1 MDEYSAVK
9 MRLKNKKRLKVN
21 SGSFQKP
28 NKYIN
33 NLITRILISVIVFFG
48 FIIATN
54 GSSKISKFVSDDVLK
69 KNISFSKITNLY
81 NKYFGNVLPFKDI
94 TDEANTVFNETLT
107 YESIKNYKDGYQLE
121 VKENYLVPVITSGI
135 VVFIGEKEELGNT
148 VIVQGIDEVDYWYS
162 NIDNLSVSLYDYV
175 SEGAFLGSA
184 KGTNLYLTF
193 LKNGEYLGYDEVLE

>member
-1 MDEYSAVK
+1 MDEYKAVK
-9 MRLKNKKRLKVN
+9 MRLKNKKKFKVN
-21 SGSFQKP
+21 NENFQKP
-28 NKYIN
+28 NNYIN
-33 NLITRILISVIVFFG
+33 NLITRILISVILFFG

-54 GSSKISKFVSDDVLK
+54 SSNKISEFVSNDVLK

-81 NKYFGNVLPFKDI
+81 NKYFGSVLPFKDI
-94 TDEANTVFNETLT
+94 TEEANTVFNETLT

-175 SEGAFLGSA
+175 SEGTFLGSA

-193 LKNGEYLGYDEVLE
+193 LKNGEYLGYDEVL